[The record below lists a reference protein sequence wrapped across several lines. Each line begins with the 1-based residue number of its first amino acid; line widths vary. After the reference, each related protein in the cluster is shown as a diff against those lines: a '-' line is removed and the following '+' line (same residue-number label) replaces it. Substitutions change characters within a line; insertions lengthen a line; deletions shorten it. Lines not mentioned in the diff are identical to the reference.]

1 LSIFLAGWKER
12 DRDLR
17 ITCSAHE
24 SDSNCYNP
32 RAKLFALQ
40 LLGIGVQEAIRRP
53 ELAVAKRGQS
63 IFRRFDILLSGG
75 TITALEWRSSE
86 ITGLNL
92 E

>member
-1 LSIFLAGWKER
+1 VTAICALLAQR
-12 DRDLR
+12 MNL
-17 ITCSAHE
+17 IPTATM
-24 SDSNCYNP
+24 P